1 MKTSTAKFL
10 FGFIAGAAAGAVAGL
25 LLAPEK
31 GSDTRKLV
39 AEKAK
44 KYKEDLEKEI
54 SGKVDDLKEF
64 VNESVDEMKTK
75 ISKAEKKAHEVEAEV
90 KKAAK

>member
-44 KYKEDLEKEI
+44 KYKADLEKEL

-64 VNESVDEMKTK
+64 VNESVDEMKNK
-75 ISKAEKKAHEVEAEV
+75 ISKAEKKAQEAEAEV